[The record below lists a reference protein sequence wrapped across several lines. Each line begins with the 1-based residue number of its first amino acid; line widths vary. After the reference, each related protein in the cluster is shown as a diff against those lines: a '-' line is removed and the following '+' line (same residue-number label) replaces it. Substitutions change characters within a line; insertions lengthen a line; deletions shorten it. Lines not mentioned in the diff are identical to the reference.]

1 MRPRASLFGGATY
14 CGYPIVYARAT
25 VVCSDPEERI
35 IQDLASELRRFPL
48 PHTPVN
54 RGWLVACAGMQYTV
68 TS

>member
-14 CGYPIVYARAT
+14 CEYPIVYARAT

-54 RGWLVACAGMQYTV
+54 RG
-68 TS
+68 